1 MRRRDN
7 NYTYQLWVEN
17 PNGESELFSDIN
29 TLSEIVDIIN
39 QEYFSGFAV
48 ITRNMVSNW
57 IHYPARNRRGYCDR
71 FYIQKTTASLPPQT
85 FPQMPIVM
93 VPSQ

>member
-17 PNGESELFSDIN
+17 PNGESELFADIN
-29 TLSEIVDIIN
+29 TLTEIVDIIN

-57 IHYPARNRRGYCDR
+57 IYYPARNRGDIAIDFIFKRLLLLC
-71 FYIQKTTASLPPQT
+71 PPRRS
-85 FPQMPIVM
+85 PRCRL
-93 VPSQ
+93 